1 MILNWL
7 LILKGMKRQ
16 TNLSDLLISDM
27 HFIFMHLLSN
37 LKANLGNNMSL
48 EKLLSSVGLIN
59 NQSEIAS
66 LNRLVNWVNQAA
78 KTSSNKKYKS
88 FIISRLKKNKL
99 TLNKFANNLIFRLP
113 FKLSLWCNQK
123 KSQNIHKKEKTDRF

>member
-66 LNRLVNWVNQAA
+66 LNRLVN
-78 KTSSNKKYKS
+78 
-88 FIISRLKKNKL
+88 
-99 TLNKFANNLIFRLP
+99 
-113 FKLSLWCNQK
+113 
-123 KSQNIHKKEKTDRF
+123 